1 MAPAFQ
7 KSEYE
12 DRLTRVRKAMLLK
25 GLEVLII
32 GDPAN
37 INWLC
42 GYDAWSFYTPQMM
55 LVDLDNGPIWLGREM
70 DAGAAKFTTYL
81 ESESVIGYSEDL
93 VQRQNIH
100 PSEFLASWMH
110 ESGYGSSKIGYESDV
125 YYLSPKSLSLIH
137 I

>member
-37 INWLC
+37 INWLY
-42 GYDAWSFYTPQMM
+42 GYDA
-55 LVDLDNGPIWLGREM
+55 
-70 DAGAAKFTTYL
+70 
-81 ESESVIGYSEDL
+81 
-93 VQRQNIH
+93 
-100 PSEFLASWMH
+100 
-110 ESGYGSSKIGYESDV
+110 
-125 YYLSPKSLSLIH
+125 
-137 I
+137 